1 MVLMKFWWF
10 SLEKLYTI
18 IIESFADTGKN
29 IPLVLQVMWNLNP
42 FRYLRIVCSSFLIS

>member
-1 MVLMKFWWF
+1 MKFWWF

-29 IPLVLQVMWNLNP
+29 NSAGSASDVELESIQVLENCV
-42 FRYLRIVCSSFLIS
+42 